1 MDARERLLRFCG
13 RKLCCVHNVSQ
24 DADFMLMVPRVF
36 EGIGG
41 GFSRAAKK
49 GEFC

>member
-1 MDARERLLRFCG
+1 M
-13 RKLCCVHNVSQ
+13 V
-24 DADFMLMVPRVF
+24 MVPRVF

-49 GEFC
+49 GEFCRGARDEGWRIEKGAS